1 MSPLPDRA
9 RDALPTVPT
18 MQPAGALPAC
28 PRMMASASRGHRA
41 RYAHRT
47 LRLSMS
53 PLPDQARDALR
64 TVPTLHR
71 ADALPACPRMMASAS
86 RGHRARCAHRT
97 LCCTRR
103 GVRTPRQRA
112 DRAHSKGRCPRRSTM
127 VFDYGLRDADS
138 TNRDGRHAGSTH
150 RRRAMTGR
158 NLLSACPRAELH
170 GPARRP
176 AGLCDIPMIG
186 LLTRGS
192 TRNGKVFPCRCDLAV
207 ALGASLARTSRP
219 STVTGAHRRLRAARS
234 SHTVAGPCGILTHF
248 PESSG
253 TMQSAASIAPPPAG
267 PGPVAPSA
275 HRTSTGRRDRRL
287 SGAVF
292 GRKPPCIDRPCTAA
306 EALPSADLRCPALRR
321 RRSGTV
327 LCRRP
332 PCDRP
337 CIAAEALPSAD
348 LRCPALRRRRSG
360 AVLCRR
366 PRCID
371 RPCTVAE
378 AFPSAELR
386 CPALRTLDTLPC
398 HALPH
403 TRPSPPGALGACRRL
418 TDRGA
423 AQGSTRAAR

>member
-1 MSPLPDRA
+1 
-9 RDALPTVPT
+9 
-18 MQPAGALPAC
+18 
-28 PRMMASASRGHRA
+28 
-41 RYAHRT
+41 
-47 LRLSMS
+47 
-53 PLPDQARDALR
+53 
-64 TVPTLHR
+64 
-71 ADALPACPRMMASAS
+71 
-86 RGHRARCAHRT
+86 
-97 LCCTRR
+97 
-103 GVRTPRQRA
+103 
-112 DRAHSKGRCPRRSTM
+112 M

-170 GPARRP
+170 GPASRS

-192 TRNGKVFPCRCDLAV
+192 TRNGKVFPCRCDLAA

-267 PGPVAPSA
+267 PGPAAPSP

-292 GRKPPCIDRPCTAA
+292 GRK
-306 EALPSADLRCPALRR
+306 S
-321 RRSGTV
+321 
-327 LCRRP
+327 
-332 PCDRP
+332 
-337 CIAAEALPSAD
+337 
-348 LRCPALRRRRSG
+348 
-360 AVLCRR
+360 
-366 PRCID
+366 RCID

-378 AFPSAELR
+378 ALPSAEPR
-386 CPALRTLDTLPC
+386 CAALGTLDTLPC

-403 TRPSPPGALGACRRL
+403 TRPSPAGALGACRRL

-423 AQGSTRAAR
+423 APGSTRATR